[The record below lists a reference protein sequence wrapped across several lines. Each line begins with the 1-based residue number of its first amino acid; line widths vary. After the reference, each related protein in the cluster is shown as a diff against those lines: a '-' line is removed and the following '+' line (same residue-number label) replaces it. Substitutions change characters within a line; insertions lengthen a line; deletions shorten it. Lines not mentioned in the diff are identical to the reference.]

1 MADASTFF
9 FTASIFMAFFTAVAY
24 LVNFVST
31 YRWAKEQT
39 ANAARSHRLRTR
51 GALAA
56 AQGGG
61 GAATLVRDAVATT
74 TMPTTP
80 PNPPAFMAGRLG
92 TMVGWFTTIALF
104 MCIVFRAVAVQR
116 PPWANMYEYCIAFA
130 FAVMLAYL
138 IFELRYRN
146 RSVGVFAAT
155 ASFLL
160 LLFALYVGINY
171 NQATPEATL
180 IPALQDT
187 PILAVHVSMAIF
199 AYAFFT
205 VAFGCAVI
213 NLLQGPA
220 NRHIWLP
227 SAEVTDE
234 LGYKCIIIGFPLL
247 ALTLILG
254 AYWANYAWGHYWS
267 WDPKETAALSTW
279 LVYAIYLHVRG
290 MRGIKGS
297 VSSWLLIAGFCA
309 TLFTLLGVSFLVP
322 GLHSYA
328 GVHG

>member
-1 MADASTFF
+1 MADSSTFF
-9 FTASIFMAFFTAVAY
+9 YTAAIFMAFFTAVAY
-24 LVNFVST
+24 LVNTISS
-31 YRWAKEQT
+31 YRWAKQQT
-39 ANAARSHRLRTR
+39 AMAARAHRLRTR
-51 GALAA
+51 GAIAV
-56 AQGGG
+56 AQSGGG
-61 GAATLVRDAVATT
+61 NTATLVRDTVTAASDR
-74 TMPTTP
+74 PGP
-80 PNPPAFMAGRLG
+80 PSFLAGRLG
-92 TMVGWFTTIALF
+92 TMVGWFTVIALF
-104 MCIVFRAVAVQR
+104 MSIVFRAIAERR

-130 FAVMLAYL
+130 FAVLLAYL
-138 IFELRYRN
+138 IFEIRYRS

-160 LLFALYVGINY
+160 LIFALYVGINF

-213 NLLQGPA
+213 NLLQGPT

-227 SAEVTDE
+227 SAEAADE

-267 WDPKETAALSTW
+267 WDPKETSALATW
-279 LVYAIYLHVRG
+279 LIYAIYLHVRG